1 MKIILAPD
9 SFKESLSAADVAHAM
24 GRGAA
29 QACADAGRTAPALV
43 HLPIADGGEGTVECL
58 VAATGGR
65 LMTATVTGPLGERVA
80 AAWGMLG
87 DGRTAVIE
95 MAAASGLPLV
105 PPERRN
111 PMLTTPFGTG
121 ELIRAALNAGARQIL
136 IGIGGSATVDGGV
149 GMAQA
154 LGASFRDA
162 NGREVLRGGR
172 ALSQIA
178 AIRTDTLDPR
188 LAQSKILVACDVR
201 NPLTGPEGAAA
212 VFGPQK
218 GATPDQ
224 VAALDAG
231 LRNLAHRFRDD
242 LGRDVESVP
251 GAGAAGGLGAALM
264 ALLAAELRPG
274 IDLVL
279 DATRFNDHLVGADLV
294 LTGEGRLDAQSL
306 QGKAAV
312 GVARRSRDAGVPC
325 IVIAGSLA
333 GDLAAFRREGIVDA
347 RSLVAADVTVA
358 QAMRHAAALVQRRAA
373 EAVADFLAA
382 RPSALP

>member
-9 SFKESLSAADVAHAM
+9 SFKESLSAADVARAM

-29 QACADAGRTAPALV
+29 EACADAGRTTPALV

-65 LMTATVTGPLGERVA
+65 LMTATVTGPLGERVE

-87 DGRTAVIE
+87 DGRTAAIE

-105 PPERRN
+105 PPDRRD
-111 PMLTTPFGTG
+111 PMLTTTFGTG
-121 ELIRAALNAGARQIL
+121 ELIRAALDAGARRIL

-162 NGREVLRGGR
+162 QGHETPRGGR
-172 ALSQIA
+172 GLAQIA
-178 AIRTDTLDPR
+178 AVRIDKLDPR
-188 LAQSKILVACDVR
+188 LAQCDVLVACDVR

-231 LRNLAHRFRDD
+231 LRNLAQRLRDD

-264 ALLAAELRPG
+264 ALLVAELRPG

-279 DATRFNDHLVGADLV
+279 DATRFNDHLAGADLV

-306 QGKAAV
+306 HGKATV

-333 GDLAAFRREGIVDA
+333 GDPAAFRREGIVDA

-358 QAMRHAAALVQRRAA
+358 EAMRHAAALVQRRAA

-382 RPSALP
+382 RPSTSP